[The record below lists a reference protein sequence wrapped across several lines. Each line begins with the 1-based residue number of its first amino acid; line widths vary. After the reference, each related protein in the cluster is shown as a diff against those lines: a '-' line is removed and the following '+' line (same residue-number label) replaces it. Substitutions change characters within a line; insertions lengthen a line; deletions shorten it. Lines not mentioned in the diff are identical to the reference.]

1 MGNLVVHLKQ
11 AIRIL
16 RHPVEGFW
24 ELRYEKRGSL
34 GAAAILLALAYLS
47 TLISEATTSFIFN
60 PIEIKF
66 INPWL
71 MLAQVAIPWITWVLS
86 NYLISSINRGQGR
99 LVDVL
104 IGSSYALVPYIILS
118 VPLALL
124 SNVLT
129 IGESSIYYFFQ
140 YIIIGWTGFLFI
152 VLVQEVHN
160 YDLGET
166 IWITIL
172 SVLCMLAIWIL
183 LLIFAGLSVQ
193 LVDFIRQIYEE
204 VSFRG

>member
-1 MGNLVVHLKQ
+1 MGELVIHLKQ

-16 RHPVEGFW
+16 RHPVDGFW

-34 GAAAILLALAYLS
+34 ISALILLLLAYLA
-47 TLISEATTSFIFN
+47 TLISEISTSFIFN

-71 MLAQVAIPWITWVLS
+71 VLAQVSIPWLTWVLA
-86 NYLISSINRGQGR
+86 NYLVSSINRGQGR
-99 LVDVL
+99 LLDVM
-104 IGSSYALVPYIILS
+104 IGSAYALVPYIFFTIPLS
-118 VPLALL
+118 LV

-129 IGESSIYYFFQ
+129 IGESSIYMFFH

-152 VLVQEVHN
+152 VLVQEIHN
-160 YDLGET
+160 YDIGET
-166 IWITIL
+166 IWITVL
-172 SVLCMLAIWIL
+172 SVLFMLAIWIL

-193 LVDFIRQIYEE
+193 LVDFIEQLYEE
-204 VSFRG
+204 VSFR